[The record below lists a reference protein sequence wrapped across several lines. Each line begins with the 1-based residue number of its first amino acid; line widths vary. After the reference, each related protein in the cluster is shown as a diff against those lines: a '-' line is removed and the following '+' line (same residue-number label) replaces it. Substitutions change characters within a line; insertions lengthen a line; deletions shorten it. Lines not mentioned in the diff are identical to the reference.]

1 MLHVK
6 NKKNK
11 KNAQMRAVE
20 LGSNTATDRWFA
32 AQASRVEGVT
42 DTLSAVVL
50 TFWSVIN
57 ISS

>member
-1 MLHVK
+1 
-6 NKKNK
+6 
-11 KNAQMRAVE
+11 MRAVE